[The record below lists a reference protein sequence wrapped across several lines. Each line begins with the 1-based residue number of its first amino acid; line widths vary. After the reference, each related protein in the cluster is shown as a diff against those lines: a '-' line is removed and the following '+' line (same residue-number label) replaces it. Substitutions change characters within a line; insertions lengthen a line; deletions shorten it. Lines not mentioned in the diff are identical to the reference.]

1 MTADAAAGLDR
12 LGLALWTMQSTAA
25 RPGLHRSLYR
35 RFGEDVRLADRLG
48 FRAVWLGEHRVWYDG
63 WCPAPLHALAYAAGL
78 TQRIGLGTAMY
89 LAPQHD
95 ARAAA
100 ETIAT
105 LDELSGGRVELGAGL
120 GYRDP
125 EFDALGLRRDRRG
138 RLIESMLDELEAIWA
153 GARGDA
159 PPVHRTAPRIWM
171 GGMAPTAIARAA
183 RRGYG
188 LLLPQT
194 LRVDEL
200 RRIVDDYRS
209 QAARPGPIGML
220 REVWIGEGG
229 SRYAERVGLHL
240 TEEAGSWWPLKDR
253 FGFAARDQIERQV
266 ARGLRSLAT
275 GSAEQVA
282 GQLRELL
289 DAGVEHVA
297 VRSAFEFVEQPALHD
312 QMHRLADEVAPLLD
326 GAGSS

>member
-1 MTADAAAGLDR
+1 MTADAAGELDR

-78 TQRIGLGTAMY
+78 TERIGLGTAMY

-153 GARGDA
+153 GARRCAAGTPDGAADLDGRHGARGD
-159 PPVHRTAPRIWM
+159 R
-171 GGMAPTAIARAA
+171 
-183 RRGYG
+183 
-188 LLLPQT
+188 
-194 LRVDEL
+194 
-200 RRIVDDYRS
+200 
-209 QAARPGPIGML
+209 ARPG
-220 REVWIGEGG
+220 
-229 SRYAERVGLHL
+229 A
-240 TEEAGSWWPLKDR
+240 
-253 FGFAARDQIERQV
+253 
-266 ARGLRSLAT
+266 AT
-275 GSAEQVA
+275 GSAAADAPRRRAAQDRRRLPLA
-282 GQLRELL
+282 GGPARPDR
-289 DAGVEHVA
+289 DAARGVDRRGRA
-297 VRSAFEFVEQPALHD
+297 GTPSASAFT
-312 QMHRLADEVAPLLD
+312 
-326 GAGSS
+326 

>member
-1 MTADAAAGLDR
+1 M
-12 LGLALWTMQSTAA
+12 
-25 RPGLHRSLYR
+25 P
-35 RFGEDVRLADRLG
+35 
-48 FRAVWLGEHRVWYDG
+48 
-63 WCPAPLHALAYAAGL
+63 
-78 TQRIGLGTAMY
+78 
-89 LAPQHD
+89 
-95 ARAAA
+95 RAAA

-159 PPVHRTAPRIWM
+159 PPVQRTAPRIWM

-209 QAARPGPIGML
+209 QAGRAGPIGML

-326 GAGSS
+326 GAGV